1 MPPILG
7 SMGSRPARP
16 LQPTRDER
24 RLELARYFIDAVTPL
39 LAAGESYS
47 DLSVARMIDA
57 VGISRSTFYGYF
69 DDKSALLRAM
79 GEDITI
85 DLAEAGARW
94 FGLGVPEDR
103 GALEQALRPLFD
115 TYRQHQ
121 LLLRAITEA
130 ASYDPGMRELHA
142 GLVAR
147 AADGL
152 TSHVAQV
159 EADGREHPLDA
170 RRASLWLVW
179 MLERGLYQ
187 LVAPVDDREAARQL
201 DTVVELVWR
210 MLYPRP

>member
-1 MPPILG
+1 MAP
-7 SMGSRPARP
+7 RPARP

-24 RLELARYFIDAVTPL
+24 RLELARYFIDEVTPL
-39 LAAGESYS
+39 LAAGEAYS
-47 DLSVARMIDA
+47 DLSVARMIKA

-69 DDKSALLRAM
+69 EDKSALLKAM

-94 FGLGVPEDR
+94 FELGVPADR
-103 GALEQALRPLFD
+103 AALKAALRPLFD
-115 TYRQHQ
+115 TYRRHQ

-130 ASYDPGMRELHA
+130 ASYDPGMRDLHA
-142 GLVAR
+142 DLVAR

-152 TSHVAQV
+152 MAHVAQV
-159 EADGREHPLDA
+159 ERRRAHPLDP
-170 RRASLWLVW
+170 RRASLWMVW

-187 LVAPVDDREAARQL
+187 LVAPAGDREAGRQL

-210 MLYPRP
+210 TLYERS